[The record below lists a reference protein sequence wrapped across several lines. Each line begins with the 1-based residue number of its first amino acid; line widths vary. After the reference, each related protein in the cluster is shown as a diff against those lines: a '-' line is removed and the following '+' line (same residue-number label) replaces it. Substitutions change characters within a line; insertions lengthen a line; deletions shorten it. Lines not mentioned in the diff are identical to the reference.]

1 MPKTRPVSD
10 LRNHFTDI
18 LQLVRTDVEPV
29 FLTEDGHENMVVM
42 SMEAFEKINLDNEI
56 YTKLNEAEID
66 RIFKEASKE
75 SYNYDKRLFDKKLNP
90 LYFTKIR

>member
-18 LQLVRTDVEPV
+18 LQLVRKDIEPV
-29 FLTEDGHENMVVM
+29 FLTEDGREDMVVM

-56 YTKLNEAEID
+56 YTKLKEAEI
-66 RIFKEASKE
+66 EARTTDVRYSHE
-75 SYNYDKRLFDKKLNP
+75 EVMNELRADIASYAGEMNV
-90 LYFTKIR
+90 